1 MIPLCR
7 PVFTGREREYV
18 DECLRT
24 GWVVTGEFI
33 DRFEDALS
41 KRFYYGAPVVTVN
54 SGTTALSLALKAH
67 DVVGQLITIPMLT
80 FKATMNAVWAAR
92 ATVNLRDVDLPSWV
106 LIGFFGG
113 TVIPVDLNG
122 VGSPATGA
130 VTIHDAAGALGGTT
144 HSHTMILSFNAN
156 KLITTGGGGAVV
168 CPSKSFADRIRLMS
182 RHVRDGEETRGDAN
196 LMLTNLQA
204 AIGLGQ
210 MEQFDEKLA
219 AKKRIAER
227 YTAELGPS
235 FIPQAVPP
243 GMTTNHWLYSVR
255 CQDADHRQRVEQAM
269 AAANI
274 EVRRMWKPL
283 GYGPNAEAI
292 YSTALSLPCSVDL
305 NERDQETVIRCA
317 RTA

>member
-24 GWVVTGEFI
+24 GWIVTGDFI
-33 DRFEDALS
+33 ERFEEAIS
-41 KRFYYGAPVVTVN
+41 KRYDGAHVVTVN
-54 SGTTALSLALKAH
+54 SGTTALTLALKA
-67 DVVGQLITIPMLT
+67 LNIMESMITIPSLT
-80 FKATMNAVWAAR
+80 FKATMNAVHAVGMGVKFA
-92 ATVNLRDVDLPSWV
+92 DVDPASWV
-106 LIGFFGG
+106 LTGLLRGH
-113 TVIPVDLNG
+113 VIPVDLNG
-122 VGSPATGA
+122 MGSSAIGSM
-130 VTIHDAAGALGGTT
+130 TIQDAAGALGGTVY
-144 HSHTMILSFNAN
+144 SHPIVVSFNAN
-156 KLITTGGGGAVV
+156 KIITTGGGGAVIT
-168 CPSKSFADRIRLMS
+168 PSTCLADGIRLRS
-182 RHVRDGEETRGDAN
+182 RHIREKDGIRGTAN

-204 AIGLGQ
+204 AIGLAQ

-235 FIPQAVPP
+235 FTPQAVPP

-255 CQDADHRQRVEQAM
+255 CQDADHRQRVERAM
-269 AAANI
+269 AAADI

-292 YSTALSLPCSVDL
+292 YATALSLACSVDL
-305 NERDQETVIRCA
+305 SERDQETVIRCA